1 MKNDNNAIYETGS
14 KMEEVIPMTCN
25 TKINKSTF
33 ISIMGGK

>member
-1 MKNDNNAIYETGS
+1 MKNDNKNIYEAGS
-14 KMEEVIPMTCN
+14 KIEKVIPITCN